1 MTGRCVSISRCSCAF
16 ASSASSSCVVSWR
29 IGFMARRISWMMTSA
44 PTTSAARKNQQIDAQ
59 KLSCRLVCQTVRQ
72 LQQILPPGRAYAAK
86 NPVIALKRRLIRI
99 EGEGRQ
105 RNRIADAEKRRTI
118 CRKHI
123 HGGIRD
129 IFGQQIF
136 PERTAVQLKRHDD
149 GHRRQLC
156 AADIHQDRQL
166 AASSGKLPVINKR
179 RFGGR
184 TFHCRKPIFR
194 TRWRGKSVCGGSTT
208 PLERTHLT
216 SGYGWIPSSTMS
228 SG

>member
-1 MTGRCVSISRCSCAF
+1 MTGRCASISRCSCAF

-44 PTTSAARKNQQIDAQ
+44 PTTSATISAIQNGACMEPGPASDA
-59 KLSCRLVCQTVRQ
+59 LNSAGTVRTRIKSAAITVGST
-72 LQQILPPGRAYAAK
+72 LPGRAQAAK

-118 CRKHI
+118 GRKHI

-129 IFGQQIF
+129 IFRQQIF

-166 AASSGKLPVINKR
+166 TVSPGKLPVINKR

-184 TFHCRKPIFR
+184 TFHCRKPIFVLAGAER
-194 TRWRGKSVCGGSTT
+194 ACAAVVQLRWNG
-208 PLERTHLT
+208 LT
-216 SGYGWIPSSTMS
+216 
-228 SG
+228 